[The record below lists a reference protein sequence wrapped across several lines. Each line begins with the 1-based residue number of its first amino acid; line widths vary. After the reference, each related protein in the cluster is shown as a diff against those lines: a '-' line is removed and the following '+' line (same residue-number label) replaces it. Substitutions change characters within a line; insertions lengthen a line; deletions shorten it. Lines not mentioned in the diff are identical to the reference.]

1 MAEAVFCIS
10 KDKDLQGTDGSG
22 SLGGIDVRRRIPIKL
37 ISKQS
42 NRNRVPSR
50 TQRNMNRNS
59 SKSLSTN
66 EEGFDY
72 NKEDI
77 YDCKSGEVFGN
88 QRRFTLQMFW
98 DFKINLLGEKDD
110 TPIHFCDKC
119 GLPIKIYGRMI
130 PCKHVFCFEC
140 ASLHEKKG
148 DKICPGCN
156 DPVQRIE
163 QCLRGSLFM
172 CSIVQGCKRT
182 YLSQRDLQ
190 AHINHRHMRTGK
202 PALRPQSE
210 PLHPAMAP
218 PGDIPERFLMP
229 PDKHHISHIPP
240 KQHGLMMPPPPLP
253 HVSHEHYSQT
263 HEDIR
268 PPPAEMSL
276 APPPPRAVS
285 QETFR
290 ISTVT
295 TRKHS
300 NLITVPIQD
309 DSSSSGNREPPVP
322 AHHHPDYPS
331 QPVVTHPHHMLP
343 PQQHYAPPPPP
354 PPPINHPLQH
364 PSQAAGNPHMVYN
377 PAPPP
382 PMSTAPPPITP
393 PPGHILAQMP
403 PYMNHPHGPPPP
415 QHSGPPVNTPPPHH
429 YSATSMPQYTEDQG
443 TLSPPFSQPGGH
455 SPGIGVWPAPR
466 GPPPPPRMQVPPP
479 QPQLPGPPHHPEQPR
494 YRPYYQ

>member
-1 MAEAVFCIS
+1 MDQA
-10 KDKDLQGTDGSG
+10 DKDLQGTDGSG
-22 SLGGIDVRRRIPIKL
+22 CLSGVDVRRRIPIKL

-42 NRNRVPSR
+42 NRNRVSSR
-50 TQRNMNRNS
+50 SQRNMSRAS
-59 SKSLSTN
+59 SKSLTTD

-72 NKEDI
+72 NEDEN
-77 YDCKSGEVFGN
+77 YECKSGEVFGS
-88 QRRFTLQMFW
+88 QRRFPLQFFW

-130 PCKHVFCFEC
+130 PCKHVFCFNC
-140 ASLHEKKG
+140 ASLQEKKG
-148 DKICPGCN
+148 DKMCPGCS

-202 PALRPQSE
+202 AVIRSQPE

-218 PGDIPERFLMP
+218 PAEIPERFLMP
-229 PDKHHISHIPP
+229 QDKHHISHLPP
-240 KQHGLMMPPPPLP
+240 KQHAIMMPPPPLQ
-253 HVSHEHYSQT
+253 HVSHDHYSQT

-268 PPPAEMSL
+268 PPPSEMSL
-276 APPPPRAVS
+276 APPPRSVS

-309 DSSSSGNREPPVP
+309 DSSSTGSREPPP
-322 AHHHPDYPS
+322 AAPHHHPEYQS
-331 QPVVTHPHHMLP
+331 NPVVSHPHHMLP

-354 PPPINHPLQH
+354 PPPINHPMQH
-364 PSQAAGNPHMVYN
+364 PAQAAGNPHMVYN
-377 PAPPP
+377 QAPPP
-382 PMSTAPPPITP
+382 PLSAAPPPINP

-403 PYMNHPHGPPPP
+403 PYMNHPPHGPPPP
-415 QHSGPPVNTPPPHH
+415 QHTGPPVNTPPPPHH
-429 YSATSMPQYTEDQG
+429 YSASSMPQYSEDQG
-443 TLSPPFSQPGGH
+443 TLSPPFTQPGGH
-455 SPGIGVWPAPR
+455 SPGIGVWSAPR
-466 GPPPPPRMQVPPP
+466 GPPPPRIQVPPP
-479 QPQLPGPPHHPEQPR
+479 QAPLPGPHHPDQTR

>member
-1 MAEAVFCIS
+1 
-10 KDKDLQGTDGSG
+10 DKDLQGTDGSG
-22 SLGGIDVRRRIPIKL
+22 CLSGVDVRRRIPIKL

-42 NRNRVPSR
+42 NRNRISSR
-50 TQRNMNRNS
+50 IQRNMSRNS
-59 SKSLSTN
+59 TKSLTAD

-72 NKEDI
+72 NDDGSYE
-77 YDCKSGEVFGN
+77 CKSGEVFGN
-88 QRRFTLQMFW
+88 QHRFPLQFFW

-130 PCKHVFCFEC
+130 PCKHVFCFTC
-140 ASLHEKKG
+140 ASLQEKKG
-148 DKICPGCN
+148 DKMCPGCS

-202 PALRPQSE
+202 AVIRSQPE
-210 PLHPAMAP
+210 PLHPAMGP
-218 PGDIPERFLMP
+218 PAEIAERFLMP
-229 PDKHHISHIPP
+229 QDKHHISHLPP
-240 KQHGLMMPPPPLP
+240 KQHAILMPPPPLQ
-253 HVSHEHYSQT
+253 HVSHDHYSQT

-268 PPPAEMSL
+268 PPPTEMPL
-276 APPPPRAVS
+276 PPPPRSVN

-309 DSSSSGNREPPVP
+309 DSSSTGSREPPTAAP
-322 AHHHPDYPS
+322 HHHPEY
-331 QPVVTHPHHMLP
+331 QNNPVVSHPHHMLP

-354 PPPINHPLQH
+354 PPPISHPMPH
-364 PSQAAGNPHMVYN
+364 PAQAAANPHMVYN
-377 PAPPP
+377 QAPPP
-382 PMSTAPPPITP
+382 PLSAAPPPINP
-393 PPGHILAQMP
+393 PPGHILAPMP
-403 PYMNHPHGPPPP
+403 PYLNHPPHGPPPP
-415 QHSGPPVNTPPPHH
+415 QHTGPPVNTPPPPHH
-429 YSATSMPQYTEDQG
+429 YSASTIPQYTEDQG
-443 TLSPPFSQPGGH
+443 TLSPPFTQPGGH

-466 GPPPPPRMQVPPP
+466 GPPPPRIQVPPP
-479 QPQLPGPPHHPEQPR
+479 QAPLPGPHHPDQTR

>member
-1 MAEAVFCIS
+1 MEEG
-10 KDKDLQGTDGSG
+10 DKDLQATDSSG
-22 SLGGIDVRRRIPIKL
+22 CLGGVDVRRRIPIKL

-42 NRNRVPSR
+42 NRNRISTR
-50 TQRNMNRNS
+50 SQRNMNRNS
-59 SKSLSTN
+59 SKSVPTD

-72 NKEDI
+72 NEDEI
-77 YDCKSGEVFGN
+77 YECKSGEVFGN
-88 QRRFTLQMFW
+88 QRRFSLQFFW
-98 DFKINLLGEKDD
+98 DFKVNLLGEKDD
-110 TPIHFCDKC
+110 TPVHFCDKC

-130 PCKHVFCFEC
+130 PCKHVFCFNC
-140 ASLHEKKG
+140 ASLQERKG
-148 DKICPGCN
+148 DRICPGCN

-190 AHINHRHMRTGK
+190 AHINHRHMRTNK
-202 PALRPQSE
+202 AIIRPQPE
-210 PLHPAMAP
+210 QLHTAMTPAAEMT
-218 PGDIPERFLMP
+218 ERFLMP
-229 PDKHHISHIPP
+229 QDKHHLPHLPP
-240 KQHGLMMPPPPLP
+240 KQHTIMMPPPPLQ
-253 HVSHEHYSQT
+253 HVSHDHYSQT

-268 PPPAEMSL
+268 PPPSEMAL
-276 APPPPRAVS
+276 APPPRSVN

-309 DSSSSGNREPPVP
+309 DSSSSGSREPPP
-322 AHHHPDYPS
+322 ATPHHHPEYQNS
-331 QPVVTHPHHMLP
+331 PVVPHPHHMLP

-354 PPPINHPLQH
+354 PPPISHPMQH
-364 PSQAAGNPHMVYN
+364 PAQTAGNPHMVYN
-377 PAPPP
+377 QAPPP
-382 PMSTAPPPITP
+382 PLSAAPPPINP

-403 PYMNHPHGPPPP
+403 PYMNHPPHGPPPP
-415 QHSGPPVNTPPPHH
+415 QHTGPPVNTPPPHH
-429 YSATSMPQYTEDQG
+429 YSASSMPQYTEDQG

-466 GPPPPPRMQVPPP
+466 GPPPPRIQVPPP
-479 QPQLPGPPHHPEQPR
+479 QAPLPAPHHPDQAR